1 MSNDRGKNYIID
13 REQFPKLFEVLRTQG
28 YRIIGPTVR
37 EGTILFD
44 EISGVEDLPEGKTDE
59 QAPGSYRLKNR
70 GDNALFGF
78 TVGPQSPKKYL
89 LPMRLKLFDA
99 YKEGRSF
106 RVESGFD
113 PNSTDLPP
121 LAFFGIKPCEV
132 SAIAIQDKI
141 FLEGMY
147 TDPIYRSLRERS
159 IIIAVN
165 CTSPGNLC
173 FCTSMNTGPKVS
185 EGFDLALTEIVN
197 DVEHYFIV
205 DVGSEKGSALLQ
217 SIPSR
222 PADSS
227 HREIAQQAY
236 DHAVHA
242 MGRKI
247 DMTDVRTLLF
257 ENLEHPEWNAVAAR
271 CLTCANC
278 TLVCPTCFCTTVED
292 TNDLSGEHTERWR
305 RLNSCFTLD
314 FTRVAGGNFR
324 TSAKSRYRQ
333 WLTHKLAGWYDQFG
347 SSGCV
352 GCGRCITWCPVGI
365 DIVAEV
371 DAIRGDGISRW
382 NKST

>member
-1 MSNDRGKNYIID
+1 MGNDREKNAIID

-28 YRIIGPTVR
+28 YQIVGPAVR
-37 EGTILFD
+37 EGVILYD
-44 EISGVEDLPEGKTDE
+44 DINGVEDLPKGKTDE
-59 QAPGSYRLKNR
+59 QSPGSYRLKKR

-78 TVGPQSPKKYL
+78 TVGPQSPKKFL

-99 YKEGRSF
+99 HKEGRGF
-106 RVESGFD
+106 RVSSGL
-113 PNSTDLPP
+113 NSNSDKLPR
-121 LAFFGIKPCEV
+121 LAFIGIKPCEV

-147 TDPIYRSLRERS
+147 ADPVYRSLSEHS
-159 IIIAVN
+159 MIIDVN

-173 FCTSMNTGPKVS
+173 FCASMKTGPKTS
-185 EGFDLALTEIVN
+185 KGFDLALTEIIN
-197 DVEHYFIV
+197 ADEHYFIV

-217 SIPSR
+217 SVPNR
-222 PADSS
+222 PVESS
-227 HREIAQQAY
+227 QEKMAQQVF
-236 DHAVHA
+236 DQAVHT
-242 MGRKI
+242 MGKTI

-257 ENLEHPEWNAVAAR
+257 ENLEHPEWDAVAAR

-292 TNDLSGEHTERWR
+292 TTDLSGERTERWR

-314 FTRVAGGNFR
+314 FTKVAGGNFR

-371 DAIRGDGISRW
+371 DAIRGDGISR
-382 NKST
+382 